1 MRAGVGA
8 LFVDPDM
15 AAIWSGKALVANML
29 AFEAALARAE
39 GRAGVIPPT
48 AAEAI
53 GDTCRVEDFD
63 APAIFRE
70 ASVAG
75 VPAIPLV
82 RLLTEK
88 VAEEGRGYV
97 HWGATSQ
104 DAVDTALVLQ
114 MRAGIELLL
123 RRLYSIGEVCA
134 EVADQHRLTPMAG
147 RTLLQQATP
156 IPFGLKAARWLA
168 LITRQMRRLSEIQAR
183 SLVVQLGGAAG
194 TLAALGDAG
203 PRVVELLA
211 EELGLSAPDL
221 PWHAER
227 DRIAEVAGALGIVG
241 GAMSKIAQD
250 LVLLAQTEVGEVTEA
265 AGPSKGVSSTMPQK
279 RNPVDA
285 TLARSSAR
293 LALGIVPVLLATME
307 QEHERAAGAWQ
318 TEWEALPR
326 LFGYV
331 SGAVTHVH
339 GALTSLEVD
348 RARVRANL
356 DLTRGAV
363 MAEALSMALARQLGR
378 QEAHAIVRELVER
391 ATREDT
397 SLEQSAANDE
407 RVRAVVNP
415 EELAQIFTAERYF
428 GSADLFIDRALAGFR
443 TSSSVGATHDDIR

>member
-1 MRAGVGA
+1 MTEDVGA
-8 LFVDPDM
+8 LFNDPDM
-15 AAIWSGKALVANML
+15 EAIWSGKALVANML

-39 GRAGVIPPT
+39 ARAGVIPPT

-53 GDTCRVEDFD
+53 GLMCRVEDFD
-63 APAIFRE
+63 VPTIFRD
-70 ASVAG
+70 ARVAG
-75 VPAIPLV
+75 VPAISLV

-114 MRAGIELLL
+114 MRAGIRLLL
-123 RRLYSIGEVCA
+123 HRLYAIGEVCA
-134 EVADQHRLTPMAG
+134 EVADQQRSTPMAG

-168 LITRQMRRLSEIQAR
+168 LITRQLGRLSEIQAR

-203 PRVVELLA
+203 PRVVDLLA
-211 EELGLSAPDL
+211 EELGLAVPEL
-221 PWHAER
+221 PWHTER
-227 DRIAEVAGALGIVG
+227 DRIAEVAGALGVVG

-250 LVLLAQTEVGEVTEA
+250 LVLLAQTEVGEITEA
-265 AGPSKGVSSTMPQK
+265 AGPGKGVSSTMPQK

-307 QEHERAAGAWQ
+307 QELERAAGAWQ

-339 GALTSLEVD
+339 RALTDLEID
-348 RARVRANL
+348 RARMRANL

-363 MAEALSMALARQLGR
+363 MAEALSMALAVQLGR

-391 ATREDT
+391 ATREGAA
-397 SLEQSAANDE
+397 LEQLAANDA
-407 RVRAVVNP
+407 RVRAVVNQ
-415 EELAQIFTAERYF
+415 EDLAQLFTVERYF
-428 GSADLFIDRALAGFR
+428 GSAGLFIDRALAEFR
-443 TSSSVGATHDDIR
+443 NTASAGDTNDDVR